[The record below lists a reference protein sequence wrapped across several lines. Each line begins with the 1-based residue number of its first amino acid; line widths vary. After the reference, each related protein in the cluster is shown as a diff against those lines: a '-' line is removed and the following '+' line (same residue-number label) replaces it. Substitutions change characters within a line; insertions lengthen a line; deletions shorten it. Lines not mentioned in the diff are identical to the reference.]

1 MRKICMLK
9 LLSAKNVKS
18 FNSIRQDEVL
28 HMIEFFRSS
37 SVNEHKNN
45 GEFGGEGIVAAL
57 LKLMK
62 EGGLQYPLTNDNI
75 KAIIFD
81 MFSAGTE
88 TSSATIDWAMVEMMK
103 NPIVLFKAQAEETF
117 RLHPPFLLLL
127 PRECREETNIY
138 AYTIPLK
145 TKVMINVWAIGRD
158 PKYWIDAESF
168 KPERFE
174 NNSMDFVG
182 NNFEYL
188 PFGSG
193 RRMCPGISFGLV
205 NIYFPLAQLL
215 YHFDWKL
222 SFQVESIQVI
232 WTWRS
237 LLEQLVLERVTYT

>member
-1 MRKICMLK
+1 
-9 LLSAKNVKS
+9 
-18 FNSIRQDEVL
+18 
-28 HMIEFFRSS
+28 
-37 SVNEHKNN
+37 
-45 GEFGGEGIVAAL
+45 
-57 LKLMK
+57 MK
-62 EGGLQYPLTNDNI
+62 
-75 KAIIFD
+75 D

-103 NPIVLFKAQAEETF
+103 NPSVLFKAQAEVRNAFRGKEIFDENDVEELNYLKWVIKETF
-117 RLHPPFLLLL
+117 RLHPPFPLLL

-138 AYTIPLK
+138 DYTIPLK

-193 RRMCPGISFGLV
+193 RRMCPGISFGLA